1 MIFLMSMIG
10 KKIYVEYFSAVLTIV
25 DDVFSGFDLASTS
38 FYQIFLLNKHAKA
51 LLHTADQHCQFDWK
65 TEINENT

>member
-10 KKIYVEYFSAVLTIV
+10 RRYMSNIFSAVLTVV

-38 FYQIFLLNKHAKA
+38 FYQIFLLDKHAKA